1 VDYEN
6 RIYEIETDDTYTA
19 DHFPLNIDFNSYDA
33 SMGIEVSSSF
43 EAIKS
48 FFNQLDD
55 GSVEIGFRIL
65 AVVTGSSDEGPEAQ
79 DAALKSGTFKLII
92 KDSTVVT
99 ACAGQTLKMQENYV
113 DGTSREDNVVTY

>member
-65 AVVTGSSDEGPEAQ
+65 AVVTGS
-79 DAALKSGTFKLII
+79 
-92 KDSTVVT
+92 
-99 ACAGQTLKMQENYV
+99 
-113 DGTSREDNVVTY
+113 